1 MADGFS
7 SVSPTDHRYKV
18 KNWQMFIKNLR
29 SALERCFNVQRC
41 FTQVHVC
48 VNSDVFDKHKEKHLC
63 RHNNL
68 LLDSK

>member
-1 MADGFS
+1 MDLDLSHPQIAGTKSKTGRCS
-7 SVSPTDHRYKV
+7 SKISEVPWKDVLTFRGVLHRY
-18 KNWQMFIKNLR
+18 MY
-29 SALERCFNVQRC
+29 
-41 FTQVHVC
+41 